1 VDQAPP
7 PDITRL
13 LHAWRGGDAAARDAL
28 VPLVY
33 DELRALAARY
43 LSRESPGHTLQPTAL
58 VNEAYLRLAGSAE
71 VNWQDRKHFFAIAA
85 RIMRRVLVDHA
96 RHRSRLKRG
105 GAAPLLELDTQG
117 PEADAGVDPVDM
129 IALDRSLTQLEALDP
144 QQARVVELRFYGG
157 LTLEETADVLGIST
171 GTVKRNWSV
180 ARAWLYRQLSGETPP
195 APEGPADA

>member
-1 VDQAPP
+1 
-7 PDITRL
+7 
-13 LHAWRGGDAAARDAL
+13 
-28 VPLVY
+28 
-33 DELRALAARY
+33 
-43 LSRESPGHTLQPTAL
+43 
-58 VNEAYLRLAGSAE
+58 
-71 VNWQDRKHFFAIAA
+71 
-85 RIMRRVLVDHA
+85 
-96 RHRSRLKRG
+96 
-105 GAAPLLELDTQG
+105 
-117 PEADAGVDPVDM
+117 M